1 MKYSKEEME
10 AAYQQ
15 LIQRERPLYTFLG
28 AIAALPPAAA
38 FYLFLGSGN
47 WVLIVMLL
55 VPPAIIGLFARYIG
69 SPFRLKPRVP
79 VGIIAFVLHVA
90 GCYILGLSLS
100 YLLAPVA
107 ATVAVVLSRVRLND
121 IEKFA
126 IGHAELGNI
135 NV

>member
-1 MKYSKEEME
+1 MKYPKEEME
-10 AAYQQ
+10 TAYQQ
-15 LIQRERPLYTFLG
+15 LVQREKPLYTFLG
-28 AIAALPPAAA
+28 ALAGLPPAAA
-38 FYLFLGSGN
+38 FYLLLGTGG

-79 VGIIAFVLHVA
+79 VGIIAFVLHLV
-90 GCYILGLSLS
+90 GCYFLGLSLS

-107 ATVAVVLSRVRLND
+107 GIVAVTLSRVRLND
-121 IEKFA
+121 LEKFA

-135 NV
+135 KV